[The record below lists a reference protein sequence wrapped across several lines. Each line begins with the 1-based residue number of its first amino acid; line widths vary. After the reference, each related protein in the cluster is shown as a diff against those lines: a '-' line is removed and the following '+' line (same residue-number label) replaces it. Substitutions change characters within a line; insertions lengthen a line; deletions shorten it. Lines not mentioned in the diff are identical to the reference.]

1 MNTEYKPRPWLA
13 VLLNVF
19 VPGLGFVYL
28 NRLALA
34 AANILFFPLLL
45 LIAGRAGLVFS
56 AWGFL
61 LVTLVLTCFWLASF
75 IVVFRLARRYPPA
88 AHGWSQRWYV
98 LLAVGIVGY
107 AVVQYC
113 MSIRGT
119 LFGYDIFNVPGASME
134 TTLLVGDKF
143 IANTLA
149 YSGSGASGVHK
160 PQRGDVVVMQN
171 PAQTDVKYVK
181 RVMGLPGE
189 QVSMRDGNVLING
202 KPIADEHAFH
212 DLAMPDQA
220 INQQFTVPPDSYFV
234 LGDNRNNSLDS
245 RHFGPVPAEKIY
257 ARVEL
262 VWFSYGVASVRWD
275 RLGLAVK

>member
-1 MNTEYKPRPWLA
+1 MTTDYKSRPWLA
-13 VLLNVF
+13 VLLNLF
-19 VPGLGFVYL
+19 MPGLGLVYL

-34 AANILFFPLLL
+34 AATILFFPLVL

-56 AWGFL
+56 ALGFL
-61 LVTLVLTCFWLASF
+61 LVTLVLTGFWLVSS
-75 IVVFRLARRYPPA
+75 IVVFRLARRHPLA
-88 AHGWSQRWYV
+88 SRGWLQRWYV
-98 LLAVGIVGY
+98 LLAIGIGAY

-149 YSGSGASGVHK
+149 YSGSGGLAGYK
-160 PQRGDVVVMQN
+160 PQRGDVVVLQN
-171 PAQTDVKYVK
+171 PAQANLKYVK
-181 RVMGLPGE
+181 RIMGLPGE
-189 QVSMRDGNVLING
+189 QVSMRDGRVLING
-202 KPIADEHAFH
+202 KAIADEHAFH
-212 DLAMPDQA
+212 DLSKPEQVS
-220 INQQFTVPPDSYFV
+220 NQQFTVPPDSYFV
-234 LGDNRNNSLDS
+234 LGDNRNASLDS

-262 VWFSYGVASVRWD
+262 ISFSYGVSSVRWD

>member
-34 AANILFFPLLL
+34 AANILFFPLVL

-56 AWGFL
+56 APGFL
-61 LVTLVLTCFWLASF
+61 LVTLVLTCFWLASS
-75 IVVFRLARRYPPA
+75 IVVFRLARRQSMA
-88 AHGWSQRWYV
+88 ARGWLQRWYV
-98 LLAVGIVGY
+98 LLAVGMVGY

-119 LFGYDIFNVPGASME
+119 LFGYDIFNVPGMSME
-134 TTLLVGDKF
+134 TTLLSGDKF

-149 YSGSGASGVHK
+149 YADAGHT
-160 PQRGDVVVMQN
+160 PQRGDVVVLQN
-171 PAQTDVKYVK
+171 PAQANVKYVK
-181 RVMGLPGE
+181 RIMGLPDE
-189 QVSMRDGNVLING
+189 QVSMRDGSVLING
-202 KPIADEHAFH
+202 KAIADEHAFH
-212 DLAMPDQA
+212 DLSKPDQTM
-220 INQQFTVPPDSYFV
+220 NQQFTVPPDSYFV
-234 LGDNRNNSLDS
+234 LGDNRNDSLDS

-262 VWFSYGVASVRWD
+262 VWFSYGISSVRWD